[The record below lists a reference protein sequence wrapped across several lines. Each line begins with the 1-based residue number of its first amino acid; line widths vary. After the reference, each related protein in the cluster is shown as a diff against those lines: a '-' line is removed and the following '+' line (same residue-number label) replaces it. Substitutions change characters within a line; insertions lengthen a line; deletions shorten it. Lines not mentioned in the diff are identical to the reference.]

1 MFNRTRLPGISGAR
15 FQHAVQVAPAA
26 GARMLRVTSR
36 RQLIRSRLAAGP
48 GGQSAMNIRSCGGS
62 WTGLHSPQQLG
73 EAIAA
78 ARASAAEGGRHPL
91 LTEWMTA
98 PSGPGW
104 TSSSRPGP
112 AFLVEGI
119 AARLPGRDATA
130 GG

>member
-1 MFNRTRLPGISGAR
+1 
-15 FQHAVQVAPAA
+15 
-26 GARMLRVTSR
+26 
-36 RQLIRSRLAAGP
+36 
-48 GGQSAMNIRSCGGS
+48 MNILSRGGS
-62 WTGLHSPQQLG
+62 WAGLHSPQQLG

-78 ARASAAEGGRHPL
+78 ARAPAAEGGRHPL

-130 GG
+130 GGQGGRSRRVWEITPEFPLRARRHSCDS